1 MISYGLLFLS
11 AFLAAT
17 LLPFYSEVVLITL
30 LLEGKP
36 VFPLWLAAT
45 SGNTLGAAVNWV
57 MGRYLLHFQD
67 RSWFPFKPGSL
78 SKSQAWFQRYGSWS
92 LLFAWLPV
100 GGDALTF
107 VAGIM
112 RVRLWVLLLLC
123 GIGKGLRYGVVIWL
137 TDVTEA
143 SLPLMEGAG

>member
-1 MISYGLLFLS
+1 
-11 AFLAAT
+11 
-17 LLPFYSEVVLITL
+17 
-30 LLEGKP
+30 
-36 VFPLWLAAT
+36 
-45 SGNTLGAAVNWV
+45 
-57 MGRYLLHFQD
+57 
-67 RSWFPFKPGSL
+67 
-78 SKSQAWFQRYGSWS
+78 
-92 LLFAWLPV
+92 LFAWLPV

-143 SLPLMEGAG
+143 SLPLMDGAG

>member
-17 LLPFYSEVVLITL
+17 LLPFYSEVVLVSL

-36 VFPLWLAAT
+36 VFGLWLAAT
-45 SGNTLGAAVNWV
+45 TGNTLGAGVNWV
-57 MGRYLLHFQD
+57 MGRYLLHFQE
-67 RSWFPFKPGSL
+67 RRWFPFKANTL
-78 SKSQAWFQRYGSWS
+78 DKAQAWFQRYGRWS

-107 VAGIM
+107 IAGIM
-112 RVRLWVLLLLC
+112 RVRLWELLVLS
-123 GIGKGLRYGVVIWL
+123 GIGKGVRYAVVIWL
-137 TDVTEA
+137 TDVT
-143 SLPLMEGAG
+143 GATLGY